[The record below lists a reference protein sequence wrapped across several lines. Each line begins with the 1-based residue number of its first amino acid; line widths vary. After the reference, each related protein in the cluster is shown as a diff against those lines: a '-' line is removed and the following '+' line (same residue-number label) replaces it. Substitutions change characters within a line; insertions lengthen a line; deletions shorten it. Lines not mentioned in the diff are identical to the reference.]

1 MTNEPSA
8 PDAAAPL
15 GPTTD
20 LLKLDTQLCFALYS
34 TFHGVAKVYRRL
46 LRDLDLT
53 YPQYLVLLVLWE
65 QDELIVTEICDRLF
79 LETTTLT
86 PLLKRLEARGLIGRR
101 RSREDERQVVVSLT
115 DEGRALRRAAEG
127 IPACVAAAT
136 GCSLDA
142 LEDLRDRLIGLR
154 TNLARDG

>member
-1 MTNEPSA
+1 MTNEPST
-8 PDAAAPL
+8 PSVAAL
-15 GPTTD
+15 GPPPEH
-20 LLKLDTQLCFALYS
+20 LKLGAQLCFALYS

-65 QDELIVTEICDRLF
+65 RDDLIVTEICDRLF

-86 PLLKRLEARGLIGRR
+86 PLLKRLEARGLIARR
-101 RSREDERQVVVSLT
+101 RSRDDERQVVVSLT
-115 DEGRALRRAAEG
+115 DEGRALRRAAEA

-136 GCSLDA
+136 GLTLDD
-142 LEDLRDRLIGLR
+142 LVDLRERLIGLR
-154 TNLARDG
+154 TNLARAG